1 MGGGWHRRVSDAV
14 WDGKVD
20 CCSEIVSGDMTRKHW
35 THRMP
40 RTAVKWA
47 LVAILV
53 PFFLVGCVSL
63 DKARQLFDTAS
74 QVCEIV
80 DGVRQCMQN

>member
-1 MGGGWHRRVSDAV
+1 
-14 WDGKVD
+14 
-20 CCSEIVSGDMTRKHW
+20 MTRKHW

-40 RTAVKWA
+40 WTAARWA

-53 PFFLVGCVSL
+53 PFLLVGCVSL

-80 DGVRQCMQN
+80 DSVRQCRQN

>member
-1 MGGGWHRRVSDAV
+1 MQNYEPKALDTQNAASGGEMGAGSDTGA
-14 WDGKVD
+14 
-20 CCSEIVSGDMTRKHW
+20 
-35 THRMP
+35 
-40 RTAVKWA
+40 
-47 LVAILV
+47 
-53 PFFLVGCVSL
+53 FFSL

>member
-1 MGGGWHRRVSDAV
+1 MENLLYVILPL
-14 WDGKVD
+14 VD
-20 CCSEIVSGDMTRKHW
+20 DMSRKHW

>member
-1 MGGGWHRRVSDAV
+1 
-14 WDGKVD
+14 
-20 CCSEIVSGDMTRKHW
+20 
-35 THRMP
+35 MP

-53 PFFLVGCVSL
+53 PFLLVGCVSL

-74 QVCEIV
+74 QVCQLI
-80 DGVRQCMQN
+80 DGVLRCTQN

>member
-1 MGGGWHRRVSDAV
+1 MN
-14 WDGKVD
+14 
-20 CCSEIVSGDMTRKHW
+20 RKHW

-40 RTAVKWA
+40 RAAAKWA

-53 PFFLVGCVSL
+53 PFLLVGCVSP

-74 QVCEIV
+74 LVCEIV
-80 DGVRQCMQN
+80 DGVRQCLQN

>member
-1 MGGGWHRRVSDAV
+1 
-14 WDGKVD
+14 
-20 CCSEIVSGDMTRKHW
+20 
-35 THRMP
+35 MP
-40 RTAVKWA
+40 RTAAKWE

-53 PFFLVGCVSL
+53 PFLLVGCVSL

>member
-1 MGGGWHRRVSDAV
+1 LENTERRASLSVETLITRCVMS
-14 WDGKVD
+14 
-20 CCSEIVSGDMTRKHW
+20 RKHW

-40 RTAVKWA
+40 RTTAKWA

-53 PFFLVGCVSL
+53 PFFLVGCVSM
-63 DKARQLFDTAS
+63 DKARQLFDMAS

-80 DGVRQCMQN
+80 DGVRQCLQN

>member
-1 MGGGWHRRVSDAV
+1 MESLLYVILPL
-14 WDGKVD
+14 VD
-20 CCSEIVSGDMTRKHW
+20 DMTRKHW

-40 RTAVKWA
+40 RTAAKWA

-53 PFFLVGCVSL
+53 PFLLVGCVSL

-80 DGVRQCMQN
+80 DVVRCCVKINDHYQ

>member
-1 MGGGWHRRVSDAV
+1 MS
-14 WDGKVD
+14 
-20 CCSEIVSGDMTRKHW
+20 RKHW

-40 RTAVKWA
+40 RTAAKWA

-53 PFFLVGCVSL
+53 SFFLVGCVSL
-63 DKARQLFDTAS
+63 DKVRQLFDTAS

>member
-1 MGGGWHRRVSDAV
+1 MGRGLENTERRASLSVETLITRCVMS
-14 WDGKVD
+14 
-20 CCSEIVSGDMTRKHW
+20 RKHG

-40 RTAVKWA
+40 RTAAKWA

-53 PFFLVGCVSL
+53 PFFMVGCVSL

>member
-1 MGGGWHRRVSDAV
+1 MS
-14 WDGKVD
+14 
-20 CCSEIVSGDMTRKHW
+20 RKHW

-40 RTAVKWA
+40 RAAAKWA
-47 LVAILV
+47 LVAI
-53 PFFLVGCVSL
+53 LVGCVSL

-80 DGVRQCMQN
+80 DGVRQCLQS